1 VNGPEV
7 PYQKTGNGK
16 ILVVSPAISVPP
28 LGFVPLAIEL
38 QAPPE
43 IPPAVRCTPSELEND
58 LIKVSVNPDGSLN
71 SVYDKAAGHEALS
84 GRGNQLWI
92 FTDIPR
98 QFDAWDID
106 SSYTQEGF
114 ELTAVQPHQLVESGP
129 LRGTLRVTRKFG
141 NSEIVQDYS
150 LTCGSR
156 QLVIRT
162 RARWHGRRHLLRA
175 LFPLRIRSHEFWA
188 ETAFGAVA
196 RPTHRNT
203 SWDQAKFEVPGH
215 RWADLSEPNYGVS
228 LLTESKYGYSAH
240 QNVLAVTLLRS
251 SIYPDPY
258 ADEGEHEFTYALYPH
273 SGDWRSGT
281 VRAAQALI
289 APLRPMFTSSIPL
302 GAASAGWKL
311 SGGTLELACLKRAED
326 SGDLILRLYEPH
338 GNRGV
343 AMLKTGH
350 ALRAAFLV
358 NILEEKLVPLTITSD
373 SGLQV
378 EFTPFQVITLR
389 LALDE
394 I

>member
-1 VNGPEV
+1 
-7 PYQKTGNGK
+7 
-16 ILVVSPAISVPP
+16 
-28 LGFVPLAIEL
+28 
-38 QAPPE
+38 
-43 IPPAVRCTPSELEND
+43 
-58 LIKVSVNPDGSLN
+58 
-71 SVYDKAAGHEALS
+71 
-84 GRGNQLWI
+84 
-92 FTDIPR
+92 
-98 QFDAWDID
+98 
-106 SSYTQEGF
+106 
-114 ELTAVQPHQLVESGP
+114 
-129 LRGTLRVTRKFG
+129 
-141 NSEIVQDYS
+141 
-150 LTCGSR
+150 
-156 QLVIRT
+156 
-162 RARWHGRRHLLRA
+162 
-175 LFPLRIRSHEFWA
+175 
-188 ETAFGAVA
+188 
-196 RPTHRNT
+196 
-203 SWDQAKFEVPGH
+203 VPGH